1 MTVLSKTRYLH
12 ADTQDDIRSGYGYHV
27 VSVCGGEV
35 EVEVEGTASDNGGD
49 NDWHCEYSHI
59 GKGSRGRRGALTH
72 SHLSLKSSLTIASDV
87 ALMW

>member
-1 MTVLSKTRYLH
+1 MMTVLSKTRYLH
-12 ADTQDDIRSGYGYHV
+12 ADTQDDIRSGYHV
-27 VSVCGGEV
+27 VSVCGG

-72 SHLSLKSSLTIASDV
+72 SDLSLKSSLSIASDD
-87 ALMW
+87 ALMWK